1 MYLSANVPRW
11 MPVSEQDLR
20 DALDAGLLEETH
32 YVELKR
38 EVAAGRSANKELARD
53 LSQFAIDGG
62 TIVIGVQEQKD
73 GTTPTLAPVELSGL
87 PERVEQ
93 IARTIPDPP
102 LPVTCQ
108 IIPSAADSARG
119 YVLVSVPVSGTA
131 PHMVDGVYYGRGD
144 KTKVRLSDSEV
155 LRYHRARTDAEE
167 AAAEL
172 LEAYVRRDP
181 VPTELRRQAHMFF
194 VAAPVAPRREM
205 LLDAVHGDQWH
216 STFHQLKNA
225 GLQPAE
231 LLGRDRFSPDLDVAG
246 SLARRADGAA
256 VTAGL
261 TSDRRLSCLDEPEHR
276 FNEDALELELSEDGA
291 VRLLTTRLSDQ
302 PREGA
307 QVLFA
312 VMIPVLTRR
321 VLSIAAAVADHCG
334 YQGPWLLGVAATGI
348 AGQAAWTEGYGL
360 GYSNTR
366 LAQDQDDYRA
376 TTTASYAELTQ
387 TPGAVTSRLVGRL
400 LRSLSEAE
408 TFSAYTTDPEA

>member
-1 MYLSANVPRW
+1 
-11 MPVSEQDLR
+11 
-20 DALDAGLLEETH
+20 
-32 YVELKR
+32 
-38 EVAAGRSANKELARD
+38 
-53 LSQFAIDGG
+53 
-62 TIVIGVQEQKD
+62 
-73 GTTPTLAPVELSGL
+73 
-87 PERVEQ
+87 
-93 IARTIPDPP
+93 
-102 LPVTCQ
+102 
-108 IIPSAADSARG
+108 
-119 YVLVSVPVSGTA
+119 
-131 PHMVDGVYYGRGD
+131 
-144 KTKVRLSDSEV
+144 
-155 LRYHRARTDAEE
+155 
-167 AAAEL
+167 
-172 LEAYVRRDP
+172 
-181 VPTELRRQAHMFF
+181 
-194 VAAPVAPRREM
+194 
-205 LLDAVHGDQWH
+205 
-216 STFHQLKNA
+216 
-225 GLQPAE
+225 
-231 LLGRDRFSPDLDVAG
+231 VAG

-307 QVLFA
+307 QALFA